1 MKISENHEQNS
12 PLQIMVSKRKSI
24 TTHSSYFP
32 HLLLFV
38 FYHFSFIIFSFFLE
52 LFNEKWKSVNH
63 CSRRSESGEQKGVT
77 VDSQKCPQRIT
88 FTTQNLSRLDFY
100 EILRL
105 LSFARFCS
113 VDFVTRKMTVIGCC
127 LKLHK
132 INKSLHS
139 NCYWFSVYGG

>member
-12 PLQIMVSKRKSI
+12 QLQIMVSKRKSI
-24 TTHSSYFP
+24 TTHSSYFL

-63 CSRRSESGEQKGVT
+63 CSRRSKSGEQKGNRGFPKMST
-77 VDSQKCPQRIT
+77 KNNFHHS
-88 FTTQNLSRLDFY
+88 NSSRLDFY
-100 EILRL
+100 EMLRL

-113 VDFVTRKMTVIGCC
+113 LDFVTRKMTVIGCC